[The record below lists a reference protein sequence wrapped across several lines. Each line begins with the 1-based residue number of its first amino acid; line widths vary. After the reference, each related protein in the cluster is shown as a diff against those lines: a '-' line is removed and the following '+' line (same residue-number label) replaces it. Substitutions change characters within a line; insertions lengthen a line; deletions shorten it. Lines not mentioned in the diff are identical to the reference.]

1 MDRRR
6 ARDERLQR
14 AGLPFPQRDPP
25 PPPPRGRG
33 ERRGPETVFEGA
45 LDHGEREG
53 WGLRLDPSV
62 SEDSIW
68 RDHWA
73 GVRSLV
79 VKVSGDS
86 IVLAAVQDSRGG

>member
-14 AGLPFPQRDPP
+14 AGLPLPQRD

-33 ERRGPETVFEGA
+33 ERRGPESVFEGV

-62 SEDSIW
+62 SEAPIW
-68 RDHWA
+68 REHWA
-73 GVRSLV
+73 EVRPVV
-79 VKVSGDS
+79 VKVAEDA
-86 IVLAAVQDSRGG
+86 IVLEAVQDSRGG